1 MVIAMTH
8 KDNDQ
13 LGFVCNQCT
22 ARHGHCL

>member
-1 MVIAMTH
+1 MTH

-22 ARHGHCL
+22 ARHGHRL